1 MVWNG
6 IIGQQ
11 SVVEEQ
17 PDPEDK
23 IMTTTTSIN
32 FLAGA
37 MQFIVAAYA
46 LRLNLLFGTRRVG
59 WSLFF
64 AFSLLALLHL
74 VQSVDA
80 FNVGAGAGVKIEGIY
95 LLVSFLLLTSLVHI
109 EGQLRERLKL
119 EYKERQIRAELELE
133 VKRKTA
139 YLVRALEGLQAEMDE
154 RHRMSAEVACLDVF
168 KPRLFECFSEMIA
181 NISAPS
187 VVKVLAR
194 ESFMLG
200 VDLVQQRP
208 LMSLDVGSILV
219 FSRFIAAGGRDSM
232 FFAPFELPANHVAFY
247 RTTTERLIVAGEL
260 PVAARTQ
267 FIKLFEH
274 GASTTAVAPR
284 QPAAPVDF
292 LPNPSRELANF

>member
-1 MVWNG
+1 
-6 IIGQQ
+6 
-11 SVVEEQ
+11 
-17 PDPEDK
+17 
-23 IMTTTTSIN
+23 MTTTTSLN
-32 FLAGA
+32 FLAGI

-46 LRLNLLFGTRRVG
+46 LRLSLLFGTRRVG

-74 VQSVDA
+74 VQSVNG
-80 FNVGAGAGVKIEGIY
+80 FNVGADAGMKIEGIY

-119 EYKERQIRAELELE
+119 EHKEREIRTELELE

-168 KPRLFECFSEMIA
+168 KPRLFECFADMIA
-181 NISAPS
+181 NISAQS

-208 LMSLDVGSILV
+208 LMSQDVGSILI
-219 FSRFIAAGGRDSM
+219 FSRFIAAGGRDSVI
-232 FFAPFELPANHVAFY
+232 FAPFELPANHVAFY
-247 RTTTERLIVAGEL
+247 RTTTERLIAAGEL

-274 GASTTAVAPR
+274 GAAPANVAPPL
-284 QPAAPVDF
+284 PAAPVEYQ
-292 LPNPSRELANF
+292 LIPSRELAHC

>member
-1 MVWNG
+1 
-6 IIGQQ
+6 
-11 SVVEEQ
+11 
-17 PDPEDK
+17 
-23 IMTTTTSIN
+23 MTTTTSLN
-32 FLAGA
+32 FLAGI

-46 LRLNLLFGTRRVG
+46 LRLSLLFGTRRVG

-74 VQSVDA
+74 VQSVNG
-80 FNVGAGAGVKIEGIY
+80 FNVGADAGMKIEGIY

-119 EYKERQIRAELELE
+119 EHKEREIRTELELE

-168 KPRLFECFSEMIA
+168 KPRLFECFADMIA
-181 NISAPS
+181 NISVQS

-208 LMSLDVGSILV
+208 LMSQDVGSILI
-219 FSRFIAAGGRDSM
+219 FSRFIAAGGRDSAI
-232 FFAPFELPANHVAFY
+232 FAPFELPANHVAFY
-247 RTTTERLIVAGEL
+247 RTTTERLIAAGEL

-274 GASTTAVAPR
+274 GAAPANVAPPL
-284 QPAAPVDF
+284 PAAPVEYQ
-292 LPNPSRELANF
+292 LIPSRELAHC

>member
-1 MVWNG
+1 MVWNW

-119 EYKERQIRAELELE
+119 EYKA
-133 VKRKTA
+133 K
-139 YLVRALEGLQAEMDE
+139 
-154 RHRMSAEVACLDVF
+154 SA
-168 KPRLFECFSEMIA
+168 K
-181 NISAPS
+181 SAPNWNWKS
-187 VVKVLAR
+187 NAR
-194 ESFMLG
+194 
-200 VDLVQQRP
+200 P
-208 LMSLDVGSILV
+208 PTWC
-219 FSRFIAAGGRDSM
+219 GRSKGCKQKWTN
-232 FFAPFELPANHVAFY
+232 A
-247 RTTTERLIVAGEL
+247 TG
-260 PVAARTQ
+260 
-267 FIKLFEH
+267 
-274 GASTTAVAPR
+274 
-284 QPAAPVDF
+284 
-292 LPNPSRELANF
+292 